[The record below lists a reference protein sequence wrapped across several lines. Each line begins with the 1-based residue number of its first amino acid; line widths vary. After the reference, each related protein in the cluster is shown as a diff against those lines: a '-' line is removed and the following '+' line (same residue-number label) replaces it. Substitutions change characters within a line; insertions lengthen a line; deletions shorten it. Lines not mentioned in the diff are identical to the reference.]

1 MPVIRTSALQVPS
14 WIALFDVCVF
24 FCKWRLADVS
34 QYRSLELSLC
44 MPRRHGAGVEV
55 EIHSF
60 LKKASMEVR
69 DQLHVA
75 APLFVE
81 QEADPRI
88 GPDVLWEREFSLASI
103 GNRNT
108 NPQA

>member
-1 MPVIRTSALQVPS
+1 
-14 WIALFDVCVF
+14 VF
-24 FCKWRLADVS
+24 FCKWKLADVS
-34 QYRSLELSLC
+34 QYRGLELPLC
-44 MPRRHGAGVEV
+44 KTRRHIAGVEV

-60 LKKASMEVR
+60 LTKTSMEVR

-88 GPDVLWEREFSLASI
+88 GPDVLWARKFSLASI

>member
-44 MPRRHGAGVEV
+44 MPRRHVAGVEV